1 MTFMWS
7 YSIFCKFECYTL
19 RNTSNPGNIIEQ
31 KILIVY
37 GTCTI
42 VFISIVI
49 ANDQLE
55 TTKKR

>member
-1 MTFMWS
+1 ML
-7 YSIFCKFECYTL
+7 YIAK
-19 RNTSNPGNIIEQ
+19 NPGNIIEQ